1 MLPVFV
7 TTFFLRSKG
16 FLMSWLQPPCTVTLE
31 PRKQDLSRFCFL
43 LFYLPCSDG
52 PGYYGFHFF
61 INIDFVLSS
70 FNLLKRLFSSSLL
83 SAIRV
88 VASAYMILFHTE
100 MIPAVGP
107 ITITWVWFLP
117 YDFHLQQFNKMSKL
131 VRQNGQRLWADKLKR
146 GTTNA

>member
-1 MLPVFV
+1 MAQLSHLYMDYWKNHSCEYMDFVSKAMSLLSNMLPVFV
-7 TTFFLRSKG
+7 ITFFLRSKG

-52 PGYYGFHFF
+52 TGYYGFHFF

-70 FNLLKRLFSSSLL
+70 FNLIKRLFSSSLL

-107 ITITWVWFLP
+107 ITITWV
-117 YDFHLQQFNKMSKL
+117 
-131 VRQNGQRLWADKLKR
+131 
-146 GTTNA
+146 